1 MAVQKMHVI
10 VQKKQVAFVD
20 NGPQYQTGRC
30 GSDNEKYLSIPPP
43 HEPTN
48 PKLHMAWM
56 RATVAAWAV
65 RNGYRSVTAERA
77 TELLQVYQALAGHRG
92 SWARLRGTWKMP

>member
-1 MAVQKMHVI
+1 MAQMAVQKMHVI

-30 GSDNEKYLSIPPP
+30 GSDNEKYLSIPP

-48 PKLHMAWM
+48 PKLAHG
-56 RATVAAWAV
+56 VDE
-65 RNGYRSVTAERA
+65 GYGCRM
-77 TELLQVYQALAGHRG
+77 GG
-92 SWARLRGTWKMP
+92 S